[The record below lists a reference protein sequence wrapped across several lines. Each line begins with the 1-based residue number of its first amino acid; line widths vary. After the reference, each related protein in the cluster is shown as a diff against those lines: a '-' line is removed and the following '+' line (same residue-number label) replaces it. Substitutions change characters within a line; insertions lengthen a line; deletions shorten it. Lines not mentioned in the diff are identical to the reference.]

1 MSGSQSYTVMM
12 IPCSMLKALKTQWNE
27 RCSVGNTS
35 TVFTVAVKIKE
46 PTRIW
51 SVYRTV
57 HWRLHY
63 MVEQTQ
69 WNTLKSSLP
78 FLQWNPYPWIKFRY
92 NSLQYVCKGESSWEA
107 NHLSWA
113 WYLYCNNS
121 ARQGMTVSC
130 CSLGVRMVHID
141 RRSLHMLVSFST
153 TQNSPVPPK
162 LPNLHQWKSQHCW
175 PPSAAN

>member
-1 MSGSQSYTVMM
+1 VKSYPLNWEHTQKHVHMSGSQSYTVMM
-12 IPCSMLKALKTQWNE
+12 IPCSMLRALKTQWNE

-107 NHLSWA
+107 NPASCTG
-113 WYLYCNNS
+113 YLCCNTFCKA
-121 ARQGMTVSC
+121 ARQGATAGQ
-130 CSLGVRMVHID
+130 GVRTG
-141 RRSLHMLVSFST
+141 RGRLHTLSFLHHT
-153 TQNSPVPPK
+153 ELTCNS
-162 LPNLHQWKSQHCW
+162 
-175 PPSAAN
+175 